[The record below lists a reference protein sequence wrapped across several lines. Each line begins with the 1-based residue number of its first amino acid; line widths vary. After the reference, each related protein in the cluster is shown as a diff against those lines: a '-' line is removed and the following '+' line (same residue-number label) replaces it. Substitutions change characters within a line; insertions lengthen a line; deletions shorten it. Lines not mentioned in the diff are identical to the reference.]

1 MAKHIYKYIIYLICV
16 LFITQGCQQKPK
28 NVDVI
33 NGYES
38 IVEKLEDA
46 IKYEIENKNLN
57 AISMAIVDDQQ
68 IIWAKGFGYEDPEHQ
83 INADAQTIYRV
94 GSVSK
99 LFTDMAIMQKVESG
113 EIDLDAPIQTYLPD
127 FTPNNPYDKPI
138 TLRQLMSH
146 RSGLLREPSEGN
158 YFADDEVSLKATV
171 ESIVP
176 STLIHEPESKTK
188 YSNAAIAVVGYTLE
202 YLYETPYV
210 EYMQE
215 NLLAKLGMKNSAF
228 APNRRIN
235 SKLAKAS
242 MWSYDGRIFPA
253 PTFEL
258 GMLQAGRCL

>member
-113 EIDLDAPIQTYLPD
+113 EIDLDAPI
-127 FTPNNPYDKPI
+127 
-138 TLRQLMSH
+138 
-146 RSGLLREPSEGN
+146 
-158 YFADDEVSLKATV
+158 
-171 ESIVP
+171 
-176 STLIHEPESKTK
+176 
-188 YSNAAIAVVGYTLE
+188 
-202 YLYETPYV
+202 
-210 EYMQE
+210 
-215 NLLAKLGMKNSAF
+215 
-228 APNRRIN
+228 
-235 SKLAKAS
+235 
-242 MWSYDGRIFPA
+242 
-253 PTFEL
+253 
-258 GMLQAGRCL
+258 